1 MAEQSGIPGV
11 VVTNPG
17 FDEQARNSAKDHGI
31 PSLRVAVYPDP
42 FDLETS
48 TQLQEKSAK
57 IVVPQII
64 DALTKAIAAS
74 KGAAEKRDGRE
85 IVFTGTIDQINRY
98 FTDKGWSD
106 GLSIAP
112 PTKKK
117 VEEFLKYTD
126 YPPDQE
132 IAVLP
137 VANLRAT
144 PWNIAVNGVMAGC
157 RPEYMPI
164 LIAAV
169 QAIGDPAFR
178 YRNSGGSTHSFMNF
192 FWLNGPLAR
201 QLGIDHGQGLIA
213 SPVNS
218 VIGRAMS
225 LIERNIAGFRIK
237 ETQMGSFG
245 KQLSWVLAEDEEA
258 MIKLGWEPYH
268 VDKGSAK
275 NANALSAGYSTLWGR
290 NLIPSTSDP
299 KILMQ
304 IMAYGITT
312 TEAFASGFTGQS
324 RRYVLV
330 APGVAKIL
338 ADGGYTKK
346 SLRQDLIKTAR
357 KITYEAVFS
366 KVYGSFGPVYGSFE
380 AELEKA
386 RRDRRIEKGKLPP
399 WYPRFPGWEE
409 IETTPALN
417 AVEFIVCGDPGRNK
431 VQTLA
436 GGRGVAIKEIKL
448 PANWDELMEKAG
460 YRPLRE
466 FFLK

>member
-17 FDEQARNSAKDHGI
+17 FDEQVRNSAQDSGI
-31 PSLRVAVYPDP
+31 PSLQVALYPDP
-42 FDLETS
+42 FDLETNA
-48 TQLQEKSAK
+48 QLQDKSAK

-64 DALTKAIAAS
+64 DALTKPIPAP
-74 KGAAEKRDGRE
+74 KGTAEKRVGRE

-106 GLSIAP
+106 GLSITP
-112 PTKKK
+112 PTKEK

-126 YPPDQE
+126 YPPHQE
-132 IAVLP
+132 IAALP

-169 QAIGDPAFR
+169 QAVGDPDFR
-178 YRNSGGSTHSFMNF
+178 YRNSGGSTHSFINF
-192 FWLNGPLAR
+192 FWVNGPIAR

-213 SPVNS
+213 NPVNS

-225 LIERNIAGFRIK
+225 LIEKNIAGFRIK

-245 KQLSWVLAEDEEA
+245 KTLSWVLAEDEEA

-268 VDKGSAK
+268 VEKGFAK

-304 IMAYGITT
+304 VMTYGMVT

-324 RRYVLV
+324 RRYVLIG
-330 APGVAKIL
+330 PGVAKIL
-338 ADGGYTKK
+338 AEGGYTKK
-346 SLRQDLIKTAR
+346 SLRQDLMKTGR

-366 KVYGSFGPVYGSFE
+366 QVHGSFGTVRGSFE
-380 AELEKA
+380 AELQKA
-386 RRDRRIEKGKLPP
+386 MRDKNTKKGMLPP
-399 WYPRFPGWEE
+399 WYPRFPGWEN
-409 IETTPALN
+409 IETTPAIRQ
-417 AVEFIVCGDPGRNK
+417 VEFIVCGDPARNK
-431 VQTLA
+431 MQTLA
-436 GGRGVAIKEIKL
+436 GGPGTAIKEIKL
-448 PANWDELMEKAG
+448 PAKWDELMEKAG
-460 YRPLRE
+460 YRPLQE
-466 FFLK
+466 FFLE

>member
-1 MAEQSGIPGV
+1 M
-11 VVTNPG
+11 VTNPG
-17 FDEQARNSAKDHGI
+17 FDEQVRNLALDYGI
-31 PSLRVAVYPDP
+31 SSIQVALYPDP
-42 FDLETS
+42 FDLETNA
-48 TQLQEKSAK
+48 QLREKSEK
-57 IVVPQII
+57 IVLPQII
-64 DALTKAIAAS
+64 SALTKPIPVS
-74 KGAAEKRDGRE
+74 KRVVEKRDSRE

-106 GLSIAP
+106 GLSITP
-112 PTKKK
+112 PTKEKI
-117 VEEFLKYTD
+117 EAFLKYID

-137 VANLRAT
+137 VSNLRAT

-169 QAIGDPAFR
+169 QAMGDPNFR
-178 YRNSGGSTHSFMNF
+178 YRNSGGSTHSFINF
-192 FWLNGPLAR
+192 FWVNGPLSR

-213 SPVNS
+213 NPVNS

-245 KQLSWVLAEDEEA
+245 KTLSWVLAEDEEV
-258 MIKLGWEPYH
+258 MNSLGWEPYH
-268 VDKGSAK
+268 VEKGFAK
-275 NANALSAGYSTLWGR
+275 NANTLSAGYSTLWGR

-304 IMAYGITT
+304 IIAYGITT

-324 RRYVLV
+324 RRYVLLE
-330 APGVAKIL
+330 PGVAKIL

-346 SLRQDLIKTAR
+346 RLREDLIKNAR

-366 KVYGSFGPVYGSFE
+366 KVYGSFGPVHDTFE
-380 AELEKA
+380 VELKKA
-386 RRDRRIEKGKLPP
+386 LNDKNSGKGKLPP
-399 WYPRFPGWEE
+399 WYPRFPGWEN
-409 IETTPALN
+409 IETTPALKL
-417 AVEFIVCGDPGRNK
+417 VEFIICGDPARNK

-436 GGRGVAIKEIKL
+436 GGPGTAIREIKL
-448 PANWDELMEKAG
+448 PSKWDELMEKAG
-460 YRPLRE
+460 YRPLQE
-466 FFLK
+466 CLLK